1 MEAQETRGVGI
12 YPGNPAEDFAPSLVP
27 EVSAYRNL
35 ALHRPAYH
43 SSSYDYNLTAQLVTD
58 GIKET
63 RLPRWLATS
72 TSQDGPAGK
81 IEREFML
88 DGNATSSADLD
99 GPKVWVQ
106 FEFAGGEAPFQF
118 DRVALEARVRSK
130 NASFNFVGQG
140 KTPGKPPKAEFI
152 KGDWICVVMG
162 SEDGKTWQ
170 ELGRARETMPP
181 PPTPPKESP
190 FPGFLAWFASRGT
203 TINPAV

>member
-88 DGNATSSADLD
+88 DGNVRISGLVKMIDEDYGGAEHAQGGSECGHQYSA
-99 GPKVWVQ
+99 
-106 FEFAGGEAPFQF
+106 AGGEMDPEH
-118 DRVALEARVRSK
+118 R
-130 NASFNFVGQG
+130 AS
-140 KTPGKPPKAEFI
+140 
-152 KGDWICVVMG
+152 
-162 SEDGKTWQ
+162 
-170 ELGRARETMPP
+170 
-181 PPTPPKESP
+181 
-190 FPGFLAWFASRGT
+190 
-203 TINPAV
+203 